1 MIARNAMCKAK
12 VERRHN
18 SSISSNKHATTSGYN
33 YTVLP
38 LTKNPTLQESAKSY
52 LFAGRLIKSEVSS
65 IKKDLI
71 SSLVRRLV
79 VFGFI
84 IGAGLYK
91 YSSYGVLV
99 PMEVGEE

>member
-1 MIARNAMCKAK
+1 MYR
-12 VERRHN
+12 
-18 SSISSNKHATTSGYN
+18 ATDGYT

-52 LFAGRLIKSEVSS
+52 LFAGRLIKSKVSS
-65 IKKDLI
+65 NKKDTLV
-71 SSLVRRLV
+71 SSLIRRLV
-79 VFGFI
+79 VCGFI

-99 PMEVGEE
+99 LMKLEKNRE

>member
-1 MIARNAMCKAK
+1 MPLSMYR
-12 VERRHN
+12 
-18 SSISSNKHATTSGYN
+18 ATDGYY

-65 IKKDLI
+65 STKDTLL
-71 SSLVRRLV
+71 SSLIRRV
-79 VFGFI
+79 IVCGFI

-91 YSSYGVLV
+91 YNSYGVLV
-99 PMEVGEE
+99 PLGVGDE